1 MQEDTREM
9 FLKCGKKGI
18 LTLEFYIWLS
28 YLGFSLVAAS
38 SGYSVVAV
46 LGLIAVVSLVTEH
59 GL

>member
-1 MQEDTREM
+1 MPVGDIRET

-28 YLGFSLVAAS
+28 YRGYSLVE
-38 SGYSVVAV
+38 V
-46 LGLIAVVSLVTEH
+46 LGLSAVVSLVTEH

>member
-1 MQEDTREM
+1 M

-38 SGYSVVAV
+38 SGYSLVAV